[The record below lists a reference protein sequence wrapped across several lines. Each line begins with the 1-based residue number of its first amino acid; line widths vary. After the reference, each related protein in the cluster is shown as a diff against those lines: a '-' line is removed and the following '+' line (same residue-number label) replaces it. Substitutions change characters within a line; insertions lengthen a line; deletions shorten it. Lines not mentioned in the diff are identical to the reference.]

1 MYVQR
6 GLCPAIT
13 RELKCRGRGGRRQH
27 RKLRVVSVEM
37 SEELEGRWADG
48 DGETQLIKDPIE
60 TQIAEE
66 LIRMEISR
74 EEAMRLRFASCCLCD
89 YAE

>member
-1 MYVQR
+1 
-6 GLCPAIT
+6 
-13 RELKCRGRGGRRQH
+13 
-27 RKLRVVSVEM
+27 M

-48 DGETQLIKDPIE
+48 GGETQLIKDPIE